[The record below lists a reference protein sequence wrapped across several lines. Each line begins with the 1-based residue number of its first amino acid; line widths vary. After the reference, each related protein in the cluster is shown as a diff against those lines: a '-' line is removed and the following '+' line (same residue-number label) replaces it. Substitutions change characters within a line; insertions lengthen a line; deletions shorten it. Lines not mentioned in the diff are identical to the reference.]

1 MIQESLTPCSYFCK
15 YQFLD
20 EQLMKYIGSNQTV
33 NLYFDTKNVLSSLHN
48 PSEQASLIH
57 QYNSS
62 ADKYVVARTIIVLAN
77 HWMRYFKKR
86 NIGCNIF
93 FFDERGNSVY
103 HNSHNR
109 EYKSNRQTSKQRI
122 ASDLFLEDDF
132 YEKFYLVYDKNIA
145 VISNIFK
152 ILNGLFYIR
161 LKDLESDFI
170 PKLIINEYF
179 TSNGKMDTNYMHII
193 VSNDKDF
200 VQLLDNNNTLQIVR
214 IMKEKTFEI
223 RSSMNGMYKFTGVD
237 DDLKDNRFIPLLLSM
252 AGDVADNVKGLSGLG
267 YKTGYRYINKLYKDK
282 IITEDDY
289 HPIKFINKINEYKK
303 INPSYLNDLTT
314 TKILSNTKILEE
326 NYKLTS
332 FKEVLNWLSY
342 DQKKKILKQ
351 LEKVNS
357 NDQERSNYLSQLCN
371 TTTSYD
377 FLL

>member
-1 MIQESLTPCSYFCK
+1 M
-15 YQFLD
+15 
-20 EQLMKYIGSNQTV
+20 
-33 NLYFDTKNVLSSLHN
+33 
-48 PSEQASLIH
+48 
-57 QYNSS
+57 
-62 ADKYVVARTIIVLAN
+62 
-77 HWMRYFKKR
+77 
-86 NIGCNIF
+86 
-93 FFDERGNSVY
+93 
-103 HNSHNR
+103 
-109 EYKSNRQTSKQRI
+109 
-122 ASDLFLEDDF
+122 
-132 YEKFYLVYDKNIA
+132 
-145 VISNIFK
+145 
-152 ILNGLFYIR
+152 NGLFYIR

-237 DDLKDNRFIPLLLSM
+237 DDLKDNRFVPLLLSM
-252 AGDVADNVKGLSGLG
+252 AGDTADNVKGLSGLG
-267 YKTGYRYINKLYKDK
+267 YKTGYKYINKLYKDK

-289 HPIKFINKINEYKK
+289 HPTKFINKINEYKK

-314 TKILSNTKILEE
+314 TKILSNTKLLEE

-332 FKEVLNWLSY
+332 FKEIMNWLSY

>member
-1 MIQESLTPCSYFCK
+1 MKKLLLGRTLEENKAISKTNLNWDAIHEKVKLGVRNMFITSIAPNSSTSVLLNSSASYIPVFNKFYFESMNKMNIPVAPKFIKNRFWFYNEGFTVPTEKIVKLTSKIQKWVDCGISMELIINPSLTNIKKISDSIIEESITPCSYFCK

-132 YEKFYLVYDKNIA
+132 YEKFYLVYDLKLEVVSMIFNLKLEVVSMIF
-145 VISNIFK
+145 IS
-152 ILNGLFYIR
+152 
-161 LKDLESDFI
+161 LKVWMMI
-170 PKLIINEYF
+170 
-179 TSNGKMDTNYMHII
+179 
-193 VSNDKDF
+193 
-200 VQLLDNNNTLQIVR
+200 
-214 IMKEKTFEI
+214 
-223 RSSMNGMYKFTGVD
+223 
-237 DDLKDNRFIPLLLSM
+237 
-252 AGDVADNVKGLSGLG
+252 
-267 YKTGYRYINKLYKDK
+267 
-282 IITEDDY
+282 
-289 HPIKFINKINEYKK
+289 
-303 INPSYLNDLTT
+303 
-314 TKILSNTKILEE
+314 
-326 NYKLTS
+326 
-332 FKEVLNWLSY
+332 
-342 DQKKKILKQ
+342 
-351 LEKVNS
+351 
-357 NDQERSNYLSQLCN
+357 
-371 TTTSYD
+371 
-377 FLL
+377 